1 MNGVLVVIVVVDV
14 LLVVVVVTAGG
25 GQSWWLMVVMVV
37 VAGGGGG
44 GGVVVWWLVSGSGS
58 DDFQSQT
65 HKQNDA
71 HPSNQIR
78 WPWACSF
85 PITIWLTNQCT
96 SKPPNPLALDLLISK
111 QDLCFWDPC
120 LDLVITSHL
129 SWTKQFGSKLP
140 KLLAWIWPFPIKSS
154 WRKQC
159 RSMLSNPLALDL
171 LISYHIPLQ
180 TNTDR
185 SLETHWPWTCSF
197 PIASPWT
204 KEHRSKPR
212 NPLALNLLKTITFH

>member
-44 GGVVVWWLVSGSGS
+44 GGVVVWWLVNGSGS

-85 PITIWLTNQCT
+85 PITIWWTNQCT
-96 SKPPNPLALDLLISK
+96 SKPPNPLALDLFISK
-111 QDLCFWDPC
+111 QDLCFWGPC
-120 LDLVITSHL
+120 L
-129 SWTKQFGSKLP
+129 GSDHY
-140 KLLAWIWPFPIKSS
+140 ISPFMNKTIRIQASQAPG
-154 WRKQC
+154 
-159 RSMLSNPLALDL
+159 LDL
-171 LISYHIPLQ
+171 AISNQKFMKKAMQIYAFKSTSPGSTHFLSHSINKPIQ
-180 TNTDR
+180 IEASKPTGPGPAHFQSQVHEQKNTGR
-185 SLETHWPWTCSF
+185 SLEIHWPWTCS
-197 PIASPWT
+197 
-204 KEHRSKPR
+204 KP
-212 NPLALNLLKTITFH
+212 